1 MGYCGLARMF
11 FTEFLPHEERVLW
24 LDTDTV
30 VNGDIC
36 QLWLHFERFNAT
48 QIIGYPGAHAAL
60 PLVYIFAAAEN
71 MLRTVA
77 DLPFP
82 PIGAQPGLDISL
94 Q

>member
-36 QLWLHFERFNAT
+36 QLWVHFDHFNAT
-48 QIIGYPGAHAAL
+48 QIIGYPGA
-60 PLVYIFAAAEN
+60 
-71 MLRTVA
+71 R
-77 DLPFP
+77 
-82 PIGAQPGLDISL
+82 
-94 Q
+94 